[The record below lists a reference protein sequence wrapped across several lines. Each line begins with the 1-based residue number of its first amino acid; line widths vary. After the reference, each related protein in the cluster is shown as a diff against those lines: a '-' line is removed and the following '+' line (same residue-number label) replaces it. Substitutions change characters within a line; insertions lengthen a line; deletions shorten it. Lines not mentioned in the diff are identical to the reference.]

1 MRENDLIGWAYIK
14 GSLGLNGPIWKSYD
28 IIILL
33 YSQIKETH
41 VKEKRKG
48 HDDGTLVNTNKK
60 NRCVYY
66 IVIIER
72 VGDLERTADTSRPL
86 GENHTCKFP
95 FFVIPKTG
103 KKQSK
108 EKGNRSI

>member
-1 MRENDLIGWAYIK
+1 MIL
-14 GSLGLNGPIWKSYD
+14 SYT
-28 IIILL
+28 
-33 YSQIKETH
+33 QIKETH

-48 HDDGTLVNTNKK
+48 HDDGTLVTVNTNKK

-95 FFVIPKTG
+95 FFVIPMTG

-108 EKGNRSI
+108 EKDNRSI

>member
-48 HDDGTLVNTNKK
+48 HDDGTLVKFLL
-60 NRCVYY
+60 
-66 IVIIER
+66 I
-72 VGDLERTADTSRPL
+72 RPFL
-86 GENHTCKFP
+86 K
-95 FFVIPKTG
+95 
-103 KKQSK
+103 
-108 EKGNRSI
+108 

>member
-1 MRENDLIGWAYIK
+1 MIGRAFIK
-14 GSLGLNGPIWKSYD
+14 GSLGLNGPFWKSYD
-28 IIILL
+28 IVILI
-33 YSQIKETH
+33 YSQINETH

-48 HDDGTLVNTNKK
+48 HDDNTLLTKK
-60 NRCVYY
+60 NTCVYC

-72 VGDLERTADTSRPL
+72 VGDLERTADTSRLL